1 MVNRHRPL
9 VHVLRT
15 TVLLLLLVPLAAPI
29 ASAKDTWISVR
40 SKNFLLVGDAS
51 EKEIRQVAV
60 RLEQF
65 REAYTLLFSNA
76 PTKPLVP
83 TTVIVFKNDNSYKPF
98 KPTSYTAGY
107 FQAGEDIN
115 YITLTSERMA
125 RNDEPFRV
133 IFHEYVHLMV
143 NSTLGTVPTWFSEG
157 LAEYYSSFSINDDR
171 KVTLGRVVGNHVLF
185 LRQQKLLPLRT
196 LFGVDHTSPYYNEK
210 DQANVF
216 YAQAW
221 ALVHYLILGNQG
233 QRNHQMSRFLE
244 LINTGKSTDAAFT
257 EAFQTT
263 YEALEK
269 GLQEYIQRR
278 AYPAQTVIL
287 KNKLGADSEIV
298 STLLSEAEAQAYLG
312 DLLLHS
318 QRLDAE
324 AYLQKALTLNP
335 ALGMANSSLGLL
347 RARQGRF
354 EEARRHLE
362 KAVAANSQNYLAH
375 YYYALALSRQGM
387 DSNNVVYGYAP
398 ESLAVMRRELLKV
411 IELAPDFAEGYHLL
425 AFVNLVASE
434 QLDESIGLMKKA
446 LTLSPGR
453 AEYVFVLG
461 QIYLSQEKFDLARQL
476 FQPLAQSGAD
486 KELRQRARS
495 LLDRAIFVEDLRQR
509 QAEFNRNRGRGNGV
523 AESQDKEITLD
534 PLLEL
539 EEALRKPAAGEAR
552 VVGNLIRIDC
562 GPKTIVFTIQVG
574 ESLMKVQTES
584 FKEMSFR
591 TFTQTIKGE
600 ITCGVRKNS
609 EPVVVTYK
617 PVGESRTPAAGTAIT
632 MEFVPKEFRL
642 KGQTADVR
650 GSRQEIKARE

>member
-9 VHVLRT
+9 ARVLRIT
-15 TVLLLLLVPLAAPI
+15 GLWLLLVPLSAPI
-29 ASAKDTWISVR
+29 ASAKDTWTSVR

-51 EKEIRQVAV
+51 EKEIRQVAI

-65 REAYTLLFSNA
+65 REAFTLLFSRA
-76 PTKPLVP
+76 RTKPIVP

-98 KPTSYTAGY
+98 KPTAYTAGY
-107 FQAGEDIN
+107 FQAGEDVN
-115 YITLTSERMA
+115 YITLTSERLA

-157 LAEYYSSFSINDDR
+157 LAEYYSSFSMSEDR

-196 LFGVDHTSPYYNEK
+196 LFAVDHNSPYYNEK

-233 QRNHQMSRFLE
+233 QRNRQMSRFLD

-263 YEALEK
+263 YETLARE
-269 GLQEYIQRR
+269 LQEYIQRDT
-278 AYPAQTVIL
+278 YPAQTVMM

-298 STLLSEAEAQAYLG
+298 STLLSDAEAYAYLG

-318 QRLDAE
+318 QHLDAE
-324 AYLQKALTLNP
+324 AYLQKALSLNP
-335 ALGMANSSLGLL
+335 ELGMANSSLGLL
-347 RARQGRF
+347 RARQGRY
-354 EEARRHLE
+354 EEARLHLE

-387 DSNNVVYGYAP
+387 DTHNVVYAYAQ
-398 ESLAVMRRELLKV
+398 ESLGVMRRELLKV

-446 LTLSPGR
+446 LALSPGR
-453 AEYVFVLG
+453 PEYVFVLG
-461 QIYLSQEKFDLARQL
+461 QIYLNQEKFDLARQL
-476 FQPLAQSGAD
+476 FQPLAQAGAD
-486 KELRQRARS
+486 TELKQRAQS
-495 LLDRAIFVEDLRQR
+495 LLDRATFVEGLRQR
-509 QAEFNRNRGRGNGV
+509 QAEFNRSRGRGNGV
-523 AESQDKEITLD
+523 AESQDMEITLD
-534 PLLEL
+534 PVAEL
-539 EEALRKPAAGEAR
+539 EEALRKPAAGEHR

-591 TFTQTIKGE
+591 TFTQTTRGE

-609 EPVVVTYK
+609 EPVVVTYRR
-617 PVGESRTPAAGTAIT
+617 VGESRTPAAGTAIT

-642 KGQTADVR
+642 KAG
-650 GSRQEIKARE
+650 G